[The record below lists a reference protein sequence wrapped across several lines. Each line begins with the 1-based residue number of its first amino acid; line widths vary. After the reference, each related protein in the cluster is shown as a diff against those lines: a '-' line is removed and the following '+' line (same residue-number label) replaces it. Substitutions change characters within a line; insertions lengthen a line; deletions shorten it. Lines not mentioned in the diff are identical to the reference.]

1 MSIIKISRGE
11 RIFGWA
17 NIGIMLALLVFTLYP
32 MLYVLFASFSDPQK
46 FAAYHGLLY
55 KPVGFTLDAYKNVF
69 KMQNIQTG
77 FRNTLFYVV
86 AGTTINMVLTI
97 LGAYATSRKDFLLR
111 RPLMI
116 FMLVT
121 MFFGGGMIP
130 TFLIVQKLGLTNTV
144 WGVLI
149 PGCIST
155 YNLII
160 LRTGFEAI
168 PVSLFEAADIDGA
181 NQFSMLIHIVLPL
194 STASL
199 ATIGL
204 FYAVGRWGDW
214 YSALVYLQQRRDL
227 YPLQMF
233 LREMLIKGDMT
244 DPAIV
249 ASLGKQG
256 SQQYLLNQIIKY
268 AAIVVT
274 TIPILVIYP
283 SLQKYFVKGV
293 MVGAV
298 KE

>member
-1 MSIIKISRGE
+1 M
-11 RIFGWA
+11 
-17 NIGIMLALLVFTLYP
+17 
-32 MLYVLFASFSDPQK
+32 
-46 FAAYHGLLY
+46 
-55 KPVGFTLDAYKNVF
+55 
-69 KMQNIQTG
+69 
-77 FRNTLFYVV
+77 
-86 AGTTINMVLTI
+86 
-97 LGAYATSRKDFLLR
+97 
-111 RPLMI
+111 
-116 FMLVT
+116 
-121 MFFGGGMIP
+121 
-130 TFLIVQKLGLTNTV
+130 
-144 WGVLI
+144 
-149 PGCIST
+149 
-155 YNLII
+155 
-160 LRTGFEAI
+160 
-168 PVSLFEAADIDGA
+168 SLFEAADIDGA